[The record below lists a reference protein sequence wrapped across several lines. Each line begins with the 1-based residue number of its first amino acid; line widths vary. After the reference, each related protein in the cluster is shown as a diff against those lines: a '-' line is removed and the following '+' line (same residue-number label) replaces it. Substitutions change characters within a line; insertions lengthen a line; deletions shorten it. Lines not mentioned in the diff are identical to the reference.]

1 MPTPPPVRETT
12 TTFLRSGVEIQTA
25 IAMRTKNME
34 VDFER
39 CLTTVSDMLK
49 DKAQGDYDLLA
60 TRASSLMLV
69 TLAKD
74 NLKSEAL
81 IVKTSIERASY
92 LQKEIL
98 DLGIIA
104 TNLDSDQRYLVTLDE
119 AKRYGLV

>member
-25 IAMRTKNME
+25 IATRTKNME

-104 TNLDSDQRYLVTLDE
+104 TNLDSEVRYLVTLDE